1 MCSAG
6 VVLPRA
12 AAVDGWDK
20 RTMLTFSQAVEIP
33 GTVLPA
39 GTYLFQLADS
49 PASRHVVQVFDQD
62 ALRAIGKRNLALN
75 SAAVRVARRLAESE
89 DATARWIGKDALR
102 ELTSPALTTRLEA

>member
-62 ALRAIGKRNLALN
+62 GP
-75 SAAVRVARRLAESE
+75 ARDIE
-89 DATARWIGKDALR
+89 TN
-102 ELTSPALTTRLEA
+102 